1 MKRLPLV
8 KNPQSPVT
16 ILTEKDRLIK
26 DIKDF
31 IGPNGC
37 IAFEHGYRPTYN
49 AQMITD
55 TEVILRFRIGK
66 NRRSK
71 IPLEEL
77 DEAMLKN
84 IIIELF
90 RYQNFCH
97 LLA

>member
-8 KNPQSPVT
+8 NHPQNSVA
-16 ILTEKDRLIK
+16 ILSEKDRLIK

-71 IPLEEL
+71 IPLEEM
-77 DEAMLKN
+77 DEATLKN